1 MRLAGGKLANQKLV
15 TTASKQHSQASI
27 MLAWA
32 TYDTTKEKK
41 MATAKQKLGIAAIIT
56 TADQLAEQ
64 HSAYT
69 EQFVT
74 RANEELYKLL
84 GGMMALCLEVQANKC
99 CDQIIKQMRK
109 TLREQ
114 YQVNTQAKS
123 TTASIVVRYVVR
135 TGRKTA
141 HVYGRTI
148 QTAIDAG
155 VTADQLPDYIR
166 SNGGIDA
173 IRQKGVAAT
182 AASNA
187 IGASIINRAIERMT
201 DDEKPA
207 IQPIL
212 GTVAFSDGRNN
223 VGLLHDRL
231 RYTFLICEKVGREEP
246 LQVVGIAYPTPT
258 VETLIMRDY
267 LNVMGIAAKQETSD
281 FWKICKEAG
290 VDMDTVISWRKANGI
305 QTPADVVKRLS
316 GLGLQFDAATTAG
329 IYKAVEDRKLYD
341 ENHARHMEELTQA
354 MKLKHGSGDAAV
366 KQKEPPAPPKL
377 KLAA

>member
-1 MRLAGGKLANQKLV
+1 
-15 TTASKQHSQASI
+15 
-27 MLAWA
+27 
-32 TYDTTKEKK
+32 

-56 TADQLAEQ
+56 TADKLAEQ
-64 HSAYT
+64 HVAYT

-155 VTADQLPDYIR
+155 VKPEQLPDYIR
-166 SNGGIDA
+166 ANSGIDA
-173 IRQKGVAAT
+173 IRKKGVAAVTESKMKST
-182 AASNA
+182 ATLD
-187 IGASIINRAIERMT
+187 RAIEKYT

-212 GTVAFSDGRNN
+212 GTVTFSDGRSR
-223 VGLLHDRL
+223 VGLTHDRS
-231 RYTFLICEKVGREEP
+231 RYTFLICEKGWGEEP
-246 LQVVGIAYPTPT
+246 LQVVGIAYPTAT
-258 VETLIMRDY
+258 IETLILREY
-267 LNVMGIAAKQETSD
+267 LTVMGIAARQETND
-281 FWKICKEAG
+281 FWKICKESG
-290 VDMDTVISWRKANGI
+290 VDEDTVITWREANGI
-305 QTPADVVKRLS
+305 PTPADAVKRLS
-316 GLGLQFDAATTAG
+316 GLGLKFNAATTAE
-329 IYKAVEDRKLYD
+329 IYKAAEDRKLRD

-354 MKLKHGSGDAAV
+354 MKLKRGSGDAAA
-366 KQKEPPAPPKL
+366 KQEQQQPAPPKL